1 MGHRQMAE
9 EDVPPSP
16 ALGAAGF
23 GGTVHPLSE
32 HTLALCGTRAG
43 AQQLGE
49 RLAGNEYGSF
59 RTLRACRTDRLCR
72 RRGIDL
78 QLGQAGL

>member
-1 MGHRQMAE
+1 MAE
-9 EDVPPSP
+9 PDRWAIARWLKKMSPHP

-43 AQQLGE
+43 AKQLGN
-49 RLAGNEYGSF
+49 G
-59 RTLRACRTDRLCR
+59 
-72 RRGIDL
+72 
-78 QLGQAGL
+78 